1 MVSKVLYAVH
11 KQNTMYKM
19 KRIRFD
25 IMADSFTRHTAND
38 AVTTSR
44 YYDVTSIVGIG
55 TDATDLP
62 EKQGSFFRRENI
74 EKYNVLKVSRN

>member
-11 KQNTMYKM
+11 KQNTMYKV
-19 KRIRFD
+19 KRIRCD
-25 IMADSFTRHTAND
+25 IMADSFIRYTAYD
-38 AVTTSR
+38 AVTTAR

-55 TDATDLP
+55 ADATDLH
-62 EKQGSFFRRENI
+62 EKQESFFRRENI